1 MFESD
6 VRTTLHPW
14 ILNSGFPERMH
25 STTQRLEWRA
35 FRPSAFDGPR
45 SIPMDFGQCGMLLEI
60 VPVVLCGCYDSPAC
74 SFNDSRASLPTRNP
88 TNLECRRL
96 EAEESFFLT

>member
-74 SFNDSRASLPTRNP
+74 SFNDLSRVLAHPQSDELGMPQTR
-88 TNLECRRL
+88 
-96 EAEESFFLT
+96 S